1 MPKIKKTGFYFHNV
15 YQLERYQMADSRFFK
30 NTGPYSLAEIA
41 QVCQAE
47 IKNCPDSQTL
57 MIHDVRPLNVATS
70 QDLACYHNSKYVSDL
85 KNTKAIACLIQA
97 DDIHQAPPH
106 LPLLVTPRPY
116 RAYAQILGHFYG
128 ESGQQN
134 NLEGSISSTAVIAP
148 SAKIGKN
155 CIISDFV
162 VIGEN
167 TEIGDN
173 CRIGPHSIIEQSVV
187 MGHNC
192 DIAPHVTISHTLL
205 GNHIT
210 VKSGARIGQKGFG
223 FDMDDR
229 GHVTVP
235 QLGRV
240 LIGDHVEIGAN
251 TTIDRGSNGDTQI
264 GYGCRIDNLV
274 QIAHNVTLGDHC
286 VLVAQVGIAGS
297 SQLGKFVIAAG
308 QVGIAGHLK
317 IGNQVK
323 IAAKSGLMRDVA
335 DGQTV
340 AGIPAIPVREHFRQ
354 VALLSKMIQKK

>member
-1 MPKIKKTGFYFHNV
+1 MADKRFFHN
-15 YQLERYQMADSRFFK
+15 S
-30 NTGPYSLAEIA
+30 GPYSLADIA
-41 QVCQAE
+41 QVCQAD
-47 IKNCPDSQTL
+47 IYHCSNPQAV
-57 MIHDVRPLNVATS
+57 MIHDVRPLNVATP
-70 QDLACYHNSKYVSDL
+70 QDLACYHNSKYLKDL

-97 DDIHQAPPH
+97 DDIHQAPDH
-106 LPLLVTPRPY
+106 LPLLVIPRPY
-116 RAYAQILGHFYG
+116 RAYAQILEHFYRKS
-128 ESGQQN
+128 EEQKKTK
-134 NLEGSISSTAVIAP
+134 SSVATTAIIEP
-148 SAKIGKN
+148 SAIIGKN
-155 CIISDFV
+155 CLISDYV
-162 VIGEN
+162 VIGRN
-167 TEIGDN
+167 VEIGDN
-173 CRIGPHSIIEQSVV
+173 CCIGSHTVIEQGVVIGQSCNIGPHVS
-187 MGHNC
+187 
-192 DIAPHVTISHTLL
+192 ISHSLL

-210 VKSGARIGQKGFG
+210 IKSGARIGQKGFG
-223 FDMDDR
+223 FDMDDQ

-240 LIGDHVEIGAN
+240 LIEDQVEIGAN
-251 TTIDRGSNGDTQI
+251 TTIDRGSNADTQI
-264 GYGCRIDNLV
+264 GKGCRIDNLV

-354 VALLSKMIQKK
+354 VSLLSKMSQKK